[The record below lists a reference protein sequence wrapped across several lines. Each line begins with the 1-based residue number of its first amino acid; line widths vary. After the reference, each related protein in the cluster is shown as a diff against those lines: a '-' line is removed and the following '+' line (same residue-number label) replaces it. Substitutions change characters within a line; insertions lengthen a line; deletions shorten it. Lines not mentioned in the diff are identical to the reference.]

1 MFIFVFFA
9 AVLLF
14 WDPPRNNRDALMP
27 KPNRSQKCSDP
38 GSSWHWSIWPFQ
50 HNHHHS
56 YCSPG
61 VLSLRKDSS
70 KLGRKSSLCRVNS
83 LFPVPLGVNQQNVGI
98 ENYKSY
104 DSRFWGFLWSTS
116 VYNAD
121 RITYFEL
128 KLTKGCVI
136 WQNFVC
142 FPKFYPPRIRNNWI
156 LPFLTL
162 CHWGQPIEAIVSSR
176 WHLIEADD
184 LSLHCCLWLDWEIC

>member
-1 MFIFVFFA
+1 MDVNRITPRSWQEQFIPHANSFIFHFSHYTYLIGLWAHIKKVYMFIFVFFA

-61 VLSLRKDSS
+61 VLSLRKYSPKS
-70 KLGRKSSLCRVNS
+70 GRDCSLFRVNS

-98 ENYKSY
+98 FINQMILDLE
-104 DSRFWGFLWSTS
+104 DSSGAPVFIMQT
-116 VYNAD
+116 
-121 RITYFEL
+121 EL
-128 KLTKGCVI
+128 HI
-136 WQNFVC
+136 
-142 FPKFYPPRIRNNWI
+142 
-156 LPFLTL
+156 
-162 CHWGQPIEAIVSSR
+162 SS
-176 WHLIEADD
+176 
-184 LSLHCCLWLDWEIC
+184 